1 MFRDDTIAAISTPPG
16 RGGIGVVRLSGPTSL
31 DIAAAVFRSERLS
44 PQSSVLSPAT
54 LEPNRAQFGHIIDP
68 ASSEPIDQAVF
79 TYFKAP
85 RSYTGEDIVELSCHG
100 SPVILRRVLELLT
113 ARGARIAEPGEFTFR
128 AFFNKRIDLAQA
140 QAVRD
145 VIDAQTE
152 YQARV
157 ATRQLDGAL
166 SKRLT
171 PLKDAVV
178 EVIVHIE
185 SSVEFVEDDISPET
199 VTALTDKLG
208 LTVEGLNEIAASFSF
223 GRLVK
228 EGFDLA
234 IVGSPNVGKSSVF
247 NRLVGTDRAIVT
259 EVPGTT
265 RDALYESTSISGVPV
280 RLIDTAGIRETS
292 DVVET
297 IGITRS
303 RTAIADADI
312 SLLVFDASRRLQRE
326 DIELLDSVPEASRII
341 ALNKTDLPNVLD
353 EHLHE
358 ETGVHLAEWQNH
370 VVSISALTGSGF
382 DELTAKIFERLS
394 GDAATERDDIMLTDA
409 RQHAAVLKAIYQLSH
424 ARELM
429 IAGELEEIVL
439 LKLRAGLEALGE
451 ISGETLT
458 EDILGQIFSTF
469 CIGK

>member
-16 RGGIGVVRLSGPTSL
+16 RGGIGVVRLSGPASL

-44 PQSSVLSPAT
+44 PQSLVLSHTRLA
-54 LEPNRAQFGHIIDP
+54 PNRAQFGHIIDP
-68 ASSEPIDQAVF
+68 ASSQPIDQAVL

-85 RSYTGEDIVELSCHG
+85 RSYTGEDVVELSCHG

-145 VIDAQTE
+145 VINAQTE

-166 SKRLT
+166 SKRLM

-185 SSVEFVEDDISPET
+185 SSVEFVDDDISPET
-199 VTALTDKLG
+199 ATALTDKLG
-208 LTVEGLNEIAASFSF
+208 QTVEGLNEIAASFSF

-312 SLLVFDASRRLQRE
+312 SLLVFDASRRLGRE
-326 DIELLDSVPEASRII
+326 DIELLDSVAEARRIV
-341 ALNKTDLPNVLD
+341 AVNKIDLPNVLD
-353 EHLHE
+353 EELYA
-358 ETGVHLAEWQNH
+358 ETGVHISELYDN
-370 VVSISALTGSGF
+370 VVSVSALTGSGF
-382 DELTAKIFERLS
+382 EELTSTIFERLS
-394 GDAATERDDIMLTDA
+394 GDASAERDDIMLTDA
-409 RQHAAVLKAIYQLSH
+409 RQHAAVQRAIEQLSE

-451 ISGETLT
+451 VTGETLT